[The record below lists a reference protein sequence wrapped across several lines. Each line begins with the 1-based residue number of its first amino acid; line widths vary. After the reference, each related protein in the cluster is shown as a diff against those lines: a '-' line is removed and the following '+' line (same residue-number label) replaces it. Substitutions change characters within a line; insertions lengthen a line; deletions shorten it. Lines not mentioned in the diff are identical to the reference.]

1 MPAIKDFAFFVDIM
15 LGQVTGRVTATQRSS
30 DMAHRFSIDAVHI
43 QTSTASQMRH
53 QTSPNIQT
61 CHRERGEERDF
72 NFVYFGKYSSLLT
85 LNTSQVAE
93 NGSTARPT
101 SKSATAKLT
110 MKKLVTLRNLFEQK
124 TAAITRQLPPMTK
137 TLMNSSMAREI
148 RFAGSVHFTDL
159 MRSSHSVS
167 FMAVSLC
174 LWPCLCFH
182 HLQERDKESESP
194 LKACS
199 MRNQLCFQRR
209 TNGAWSAFLIVL

>member
-1 MPAIKDFAFFVDIM
+1 
-15 LGQVTGRVTATQRSS
+15 
-30 DMAHRFSIDAVHI
+30 MAHRFSIEAVHI

-53 QTSPNIQT
+53 HTSPNIQT
-61 CHRERGEERDF
+61 CNYKLF
-72 NFVYFGKYSSLLT
+72 SLCIFLLIKYLVAIT

-124 TAAITRQLPPMTK
+124 TAAITRQLPPMTS
-137 TLMNSSMAREI
+137 TLINSSMAREI

-167 FMAVSLC
+167 FMAVL
-174 LWPCLCFH
+174 L
-182 HLQERDKESESP
+182 
-194 LKACS
+194 
-199 MRNQLCFQRR
+199 
-209 TNGAWSAFLIVL
+209 